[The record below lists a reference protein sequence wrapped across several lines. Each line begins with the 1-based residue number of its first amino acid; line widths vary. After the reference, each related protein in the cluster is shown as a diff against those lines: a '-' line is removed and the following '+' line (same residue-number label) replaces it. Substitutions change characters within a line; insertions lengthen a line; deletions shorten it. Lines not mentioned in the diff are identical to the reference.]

1 MGVLV
6 RVQAVERIANAGLT
20 ACLAFILAFASD
32 GHAQTAPPLAQAW
45 PTRGISI
52 VVPFPPGPAA
62 DMVARLIGVKLADA
76 LGQPVIIENRTGA
89 NGTIGSA
96 AVARAPPD
104 GYLLLMAT
112 AGTHVTSVHLMK
124 SLTYD
129 PIRDFT
135 PLIAAVEPVTCLAVH
150 RDVPVSSV
158 PELIAYAKARP
169 KQMSYGSSGIGSVF
183 HLMGE
188 LFNKTAGV
196 ELTHV
201 AYRGVE
207 PAMQDAIGG
216 HIPLVFIAVSNAMP
230 AAQEGHVKILAI
242 LEPARYPKLPQ
253 VPSMSEV
260 LPAFAKPSSWFGV
273 LGPPGMPEAIV
284 TRLNGEM
291 AKALKAPDVEAKLD
305 AVGLAV
311 IGGSPAAFGALIK
324 DGIERYGAIIKDAGI
339 QPN

>member
-1 MGVLV
+1 MTDLAGRARLV
-6 RVQAVERIANAGLT
+6 MTWTVAILAAAWLAIAPAAAQTRPESWPARGLT
-20 ACLAFILAFASD
+20 
-32 GHAQTAPPLAQAW
+32 
-45 PTRGISI
+45 I

-62 DMVARLIGVKLADA
+62 DMVARLIGAKLADA
-76 LGQPVIIENRTGA
+76 LGQPVIVENRTGA

-96 AVARAPPD
+96 AVARAAPD

-112 AGTHVTSVHLMK
+112 AGTHVTAIHLMK
-124 SLTYD
+124 NLPYD

-150 RDVPVSSV
+150 RDVPVSTV
-158 PELIAYAKARP
+158 AELIAYAKTRP
-169 KQMSYGSSGIGSVF
+169 GQMQYGSSGIGSVF

-216 HIPLVFIAVSNAMP
+216 HIPLVFISVSSAMP
-230 AAQEGHVKILAI
+230 AAQDGYVKILAV
-242 LEPARYPKLPQ
+242 LEPTRYDRLPQ
-253 VPSMSEV
+253 IPSMSEV
-260 LPAFAKPSSWFGV
+260 IPAFRKPSSWFGM
-273 LGPPGMPEAIV
+273 LGPAGLPEIIV
-284 TRLNGEM
+284 RRLNAEM
-291 AKALKAPDVEAKLD
+291 DKALNAADVRAKLD
-305 AVGLAV
+305 AVGLSV
-311 IGGSPAAFGALIK
+311 IGGTSAQFGALIK